1 MRDHK
6 QQFSNPNRNQPQDNS
21 SKSEGNLNKLIHQTS
36 AKGQTSNAGPKVT
49 DEAID
54 VLSLMGF
61 KL

>member
-21 SKSEGNLNKLIHQTS
+21 SNSEANLNKLIHQTS
-36 AKGQTSNAGPKVT
+36 TKAQTSNAGPKVT
-49 DEAID
+49 DEAVD